1 MADYLSTYGL
11 TTWFDIGQTTAASWQ
26 LVMLEWKKA
35 FCAASDSCASGL
47 QIFPTALHCDALK
60 CASEGIQR
68 RLNLD

>member
-35 FCAASDSCASGL
+35 FCAASDRYFQQHCTATRSSVPVKAFSG
-47 QIFPTALHCDALK
+47 D
-60 CASEGIQR
+60 
-68 RLNLD
+68 